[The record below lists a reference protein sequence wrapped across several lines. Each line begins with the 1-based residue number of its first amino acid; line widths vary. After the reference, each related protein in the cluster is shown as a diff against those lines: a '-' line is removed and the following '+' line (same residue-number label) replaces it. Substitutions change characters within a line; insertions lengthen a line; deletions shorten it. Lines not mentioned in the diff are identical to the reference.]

1 MSESG
6 RSDGSVRSTLFML
19 FEDTYKTIK
28 SPVEGLFKDR
38 GSKFLAYA
46 YPIEHENEV
55 KSLVENLK
63 KEHFKAVHHCY
74 AYRLGLD
81 RNNFRVNDDGEPSG
95 TAGRPILNTLLSQ
108 DITNILV
115 VVVRYFGGTLLGVP
129 GLINAYK
136 SATVEALAV
145 AEIYEKTVNDVY
157 NVSFDFVQMNDVMKV
172 VKEFSLKIRNQTYDN
187 QCTMELEFRKTLT
200 NQVIGKLE
208 KIDGILVEYLMT
220 V

>member
-1 MSESG
+1 
-6 RSDGSVRSTLFML
+6 ML

-28 SPVEGLFKDR
+28 GPVEGLFKDR

-46 YPIEHENEV
+46 YSIEHENEV
-55 KSLVENLK
+55 KPLVENLK

-81 RNNFRVNDDGEPSG
+81 RTNFRVNDDGEPSG
-95 TAGRPILNTLLSQ
+95 TAGRPILNILLSQ

-136 SATVEALAV
+136 SATIEALAV

-157 NVSFDFVQMNDVMKV
+157 NVNFDFVQMNDVMKI

>member
-1 MSESG
+1 
-6 RSDGSVRSTLFML
+6 ML
-19 FEDTYKTIK
+19 FEDTFKTIRT
-28 SPVEGLFKDR
+28 PAEGIFKDR

-46 YPIEHENEV
+46 YPIEQENEV
-55 KSLVENLK
+55 KPLVENLK
-63 KEHFKAVHHCY
+63 KEHFKAVHHCF

-81 RNNFRVNDDGEPSG
+81 RSNFRVTDDGEPSG
-95 TAGRPILNTLLSQ
+95 TAGKPIFNTLLSQ
-108 DITNILV
+108 EITNILV

-136 SATVEALAV
+136 SATIEALAV
-145 AEIYEKTVNDVY
+145 ADIIEKTVNDVY
-157 NVSFDFVQMNDVMKV
+157 NVSFEFVQMNDVMKV

-200 NQVIGKLE
+200 NQVIGKFE
-208 KIDGILVEYLMT
+208 KIDGIVVMYLMT

>member
-1 MSESG
+1 
-6 RSDGSVRSTLFML
+6 ML
-19 FEDTYKTIK
+19 FEDTFKTIRT
-28 SPVEGLFKDR
+28 PAEGIFKDR

-46 YPIEHENEV
+46 YPIVHENEV
-55 KSLVENLK
+55 KPLVENLK

-81 RNNFRVNDDGEPSG
+81 RSNFRVNDDGEPSG
-95 TAGRPILNTLLSQ
+95 TAGKPILNTLLSQ
-108 DITNILV
+108 EVTNILV

-129 GLINAYK
+129 GLINAYI
-136 SATVEALAV
+136 SATIEALAV
-145 AEIYEKTVNDVY
+145 ADIVEKTVNDVY
-157 NVSFDFVQMNDVMKV
+157 NVSFEFVQMNAVRKV

-208 KIDGILVEYLMT
+208 KIDGIVVEYLMT

>member
-1 MSESG
+1 
-6 RSDGSVRSTLFML
+6 ML

-28 SPVEGLFKDR
+28 APVEGLFKDR

-55 KSLVENLK
+55 KPLVDNLK

-81 RNNFRVNDDGEPSG
+81 RTNFRVNDDGEPSG
-95 TAGRPILNTLLSQ
+95 TAGKPILNTLLSH

-136 SATVEALAV
+136 SATAEALTV
-145 AEIYEKTVNDVY
+145 AEVIEKTVNDVY
-157 NVSFDFVQMNDVMKV
+157 NVSFEFVQMNDVMKV
-172 VKEFSLKIRNQTYDN
+172 VKEFGLKIRNQTYDN

-208 KIDGILVEYLMT
+208 KIDGIEVEYLMT

>member
-1 MSESG
+1 
-6 RSDGSVRSTLFML
+6 ML

-28 SPVEGLFKDR
+28 APVEGLFKDR

-55 KSLVENLK
+55 KPLVENLK

-81 RNNFRVNDDGEPSG
+81 RTNFRVNDDGEPSG
-95 TAGRPILNTLLSQ
+95 TAGKPILNTLLSH

-136 SATVEALAV
+136 SATAEALTV
-145 AEIYEKTVNDVY
+145 AEVIEKTVNDVY
-157 NVSFDFVQMNDVMKV
+157 NVSFEFVQMNDVMKV

-187 QCTMELEFRKTLT
+187 QCTIELEFRKTLT

>member
-1 MSESG
+1 
-6 RSDGSVRSTLFML
+6 ML

-28 SPVEGLFKDR
+28 APVEGLFKDR

-55 KSLVENLK
+55 KPLVDNLK

-81 RNNFRVNDDGEPSG
+81 RTNFRVNDDGEPSG
-95 TAGRPILNTLLSQ
+95 TAGKPILNTLLSH

-136 SATVEALAV
+136 SATAEALTV
-145 AEIYEKTVNDVY
+145 AKVIEKTVNDVY
-157 NVSFDFVQMNDVMKV
+157 DVSFEFVQMNDVMKV
-172 VKEFSLKIRNQTYDN
+172 V
-187 QCTMELEFRKTLT
+187 
-200 NQVIGKLE
+200 
-208 KIDGILVEYLMT
+208 
-220 V
+220 

>member
-1 MSESG
+1 
-6 RSDGSVRSTLFML
+6 ML

-28 SPVEGLFKDR
+28 TPSEGLFKDR

-46 YPIEHENEV
+46 YPIEHENEI
-55 KSLVENLK
+55 KPLVENLK

-81 RNNFRVNDDGEPSG
+81 RSNFRVNDDGEPSG
-95 TAGRPILNTLLSQ
+95 TAGKPILNTLLSQ
-108 DITNILV
+108 EITNVLV

-136 SATVEALAV
+136 SATIEALAV
-145 AEIYEKTVNDVY
+145 ADIIEKTVNDVY
-157 NVSFDFVQMNDVMKV
+157 NVSFEFVQMNDVMKV

-208 KIDGILVEYLMT
+208 KIDGIVVEYLMT

>member
-1 MSESG
+1 
-6 RSDGSVRSTLFML
+6 ML

-28 SPVEGLFKDR
+28 APVEGLFKDR

-55 KSLVENLK
+55 KPLVDNLK

-81 RNNFRVNDDGEPSG
+81 RTNFRVNDDGEPSG
-95 TAGRPILNTLLSQ
+95 TAGKPILNTLLSH

-136 SATVEALAV
+136 SATAEALTV
-145 AEIYEKTVNDVY
+145 AKVIEKTVNDVY
-157 NVSFDFVQMNDVMKV
+157 DVSFEFVQMNDVMKV
-172 VKEFSLKIRNQTYDN
+172 VKEFGLKIRNQTYDN

-208 KIDGILVEYLMT
+208 KIDGIEVEYLMT

>member
-1 MSESG
+1 
-6 RSDGSVRSTLFML
+6 ML
-19 FEDTYKTIK
+19 FEDTYKTI
-28 SPVEGLFKDR
+28 STPSEGIFKDR

-46 YPIEHENEV
+46 YPIVHENEV
-55 KSLVENLK
+55 KPLVENLK

-81 RNNFRVNDDGEPSG
+81 RSNFRVNDDGEPSG
-95 TAGRPILNTLLSQ
+95 TAGKPILNTLLSQ
-108 DITNILV
+108 EITNVLV

-136 SATVEALAV
+136 SATIEALAV
-145 AEIYEKTVNDVY
+145 ADIIEKTVNDVY
-157 NVSFDFVQMNDVMKV
+157 NVSFEFVQMNDVMKV

-208 KIDGILVEYLMT
+208 KIDGIVVEYLMT

>member
-1 MSESG
+1 MI
-6 RSDGSVRSTLFML
+6 

-28 SPVEGLFKDR
+28 APAEGIFKDK

-55 KSLVENLK
+55 KILVDNLK

-81 RNNFRVNDDGEPSG
+81 RSNFRVNDDGEPAG

-108 DITNILV
+108 EITNILV
-115 VVVRYFGGTLLGVP
+115 VIVRYFGGTLLGVP

-136 SATVEALAV
+136 SAAIEALVV
-145 AEIYEKTVNDVY
+145 ADIIEKTINDIY
-157 NVSFDFVQMNDVMKV
+157 NVNFEFVQMNDVMKI

-200 NQVIGKLE
+200 NQVIGKFE
-208 KIDGILVEYLMT
+208 KIDGIAVEYLMT
-220 V
+220 D

>member
-1 MSESG
+1 
-6 RSDGSVRSTLFML
+6 ML
-19 FEDTYKTIK
+19 FEDTFKTIRT
-28 SPVEGLFKDR
+28 PAEGIFKDR

-46 YPIEHENEV
+46 LPIEHENEV
-55 KSLVENLK
+55 KPLVENLK

-81 RNNFRVNDDGEPSG
+81 RSNFRVNDDGEPSG
-95 TAGRPILNTLLSQ
+95 TAGKPILNTLLSQ
-108 DITNILV
+108 DLTNILV
-115 VVVRYFGGTLLGVP
+115 IVVRYFGGTLLGVP

-136 SATVEALAV
+136 SATIEALAV
-145 AEIYEKTVNDVY
+145 ADKIEKTVNDVY
-157 NVSFDFVQMNDVMKV
+157 NVSFEFVQMNDVMKV

-187 QCTMELEFRKTLT
+187 QCTIELEFRKTLT

-208 KIDGILVEYLMT
+208 KIDGIVVEFLMT

>member
-1 MSESG
+1 MI
-6 RSDGSVRSTLFML
+6 

-28 SPVEGLFKDR
+28 APAEGIFKDK

-55 KSLVENLK
+55 KILVDNLK

-81 RNNFRVNDDGEPSG
+81 RSNFRVNDDGEPSG

-108 DITNILV
+108 EITNILV
-115 VVVRYFGGTLLGVP
+115 VIVRYFGGTLLGVP

-136 SATVEALAV
+136 SAAIEALAV
-145 AEIYEKTVNDVY
+145 ADIIEKTINDIY
-157 NVSFDFVQMNDVMKV
+157 NVNFEFVQMNEVMKI

-200 NQVIGKLE
+200 NQVIGKFE
-208 KIDGILVEYLMT
+208 KIDGIAVEYLMT
-220 V
+220 D

>member
-1 MSESG
+1 
-6 RSDGSVRSTLFML
+6 ML
-19 FEDTYKTIK
+19 FEDTFKTIRT
-28 SPVEGLFKDR
+28 PAEGIFKDR

-46 YPIEHENEV
+46 YPIVHENEV
-55 KSLVENLK
+55 KPLVENLK

-81 RNNFRVNDDGEPSG
+81 RSNFRVNDDGEPSG
-95 TAGRPILNTLLSQ
+95 TAGKPILNTLLSQ
-108 DITNILV
+108 EVTNILV

-129 GLINAYK
+129 GLINAYI
-136 SATVEALAV
+136 SATIEALAV
-145 AEIYEKTVNDVY
+145 ADIIEKTVNDVY
-157 NVSFDFVQMNDVMKV
+157 NVSFEFVQMNAVRKV

-200 NQVIGKLE
+200 NQVIGKFE
-208 KIDGILVEYLMT
+208 KIDGIVVEYLMT

>member
-1 MSESG
+1 
-6 RSDGSVRSTLFML
+6 ML

-28 SPVEGLFKDR
+28 APVEGLFKDR

-55 KSLVENLK
+55 KPLVDNLK

-81 RNNFRVNDDGEPSG
+81 RTNYRVNDDGEPSG
-95 TAGRPILNTLLSQ
+95 TAGKPILNTLLSH

-136 SATVEALAV
+136 SATAEALTV
-145 AEIYEKTVNDVY
+145 AEVIEKTVNDVY
-157 NVSFDFVQMNDVMKV
+157 DVSFEFVQMNDVMKV
-172 VKEFSLKIRNQTYDN
+172 VKEFGLKIRNQTYDN

>member
-1 MSESG
+1 
-6 RSDGSVRSTLFML
+6 ML

-28 SPVEGLFKDR
+28 TPAEGLFKDR

-55 KSLVENLK
+55 KPLVDNLK

-81 RNNFRVNDDGEPSG
+81 RSNFRVNDDGEPSG
-95 TAGRPILNTLLSQ
+95 TAGKPILNTLLSQ

-115 VVVRYFGGTLLGVP
+115 IVVRYFGGTLLGVP

-145 AEIYEKTVNDVY
+145 AEVIEKTVNDVY

-187 QCTMELEFRKTLT
+187 ECTMELEFRKTLT

>member
-1 MSESG
+1 
-6 RSDGSVRSTLFML
+6 ML

-28 SPVEGLFKDR
+28 GPVEGLFKDR

-55 KSLVENLK
+55 KPLVENLK

-95 TAGRPILNTLLSQ
+95 TAGRPILNILLSQ

-157 NVSFDFVQMNDVMKV
+157 SISFDFVQMNDVMKV

-187 QCTMELEFRKTLT
+187 QCTMELEFRKTFT

>member
-1 MSESG
+1 
-6 RSDGSVRSTLFML
+6 ML

-28 SPVEGLFKDR
+28 GPVEGLFKDR

-55 KSLVENLK
+55 KPLVENLK

-136 SATVEALAV
+136 SATVEALAM

-208 KIDGILVEYLMT
+208 KIDEILVEYLMT